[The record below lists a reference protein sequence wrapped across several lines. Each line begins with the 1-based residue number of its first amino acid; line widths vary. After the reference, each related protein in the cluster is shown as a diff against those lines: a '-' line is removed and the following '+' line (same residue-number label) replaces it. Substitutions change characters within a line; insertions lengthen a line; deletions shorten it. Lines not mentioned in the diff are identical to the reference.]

1 MCLVVETRIT
11 ESAQPVCIYSV
22 SAPDKTE
29 PLPALTHIQVTTA
42 NFCQMILNPS
52 LTTTIQLDRFDRS
65 ILVDPCFH
73 RAFFSNSRIT
83 ISEITERVCVANPVP
98 HKTSLL
104 FSSLF
109 GVHPMLR
116 HVRKRRAFTLIELL
130 VVIAIIA
137 ILVALLLPAVQQARE
152 AARRSQCKSNLKQIG
167 IALANYHDVHGV
179 LPPGDLSANSVNR
192 ITYNTLSGIGE
203 PVKNH
208 TALLLLL
215 PYVDQAGLYS
225 EIDFNL
231 ATGIAYH
238 SRNQFSPSPAAGWA
252 TNQNNVGLD
261 GPGGEEGPVHRI
273 IPGFLCPSDSSAG
286 LLSRNDARHYHA
298 DNHGRTNYLMAG
310 GSRGWSTNQS
320 WMAHRGSSRNM
331 PNGGP
336 RVRDRGMFGHQG
348 AARVRDMTDG
358 SSNTIAFGEARQNVG
373 TDTIPGISSNH
384 YSAAWAAYTHVSN
397 FVVCHPHPNANHIN
411 NVRYHIN
418 GPRDVPGMVG
428 SATVPRVR
436 HHGGAASSAHV
447 GGAHFLMGDGA
458 VKFLSEN
465 IGVNQYAYLMY
476 LGDGELVGDF

>member
-1 MCLVVETRIT
+1 
-11 ESAQPVCIYSV
+11 
-22 SAPDKTE
+22 
-29 PLPALTHIQVTTA
+29 
-42 NFCQMILNPS
+42 
-52 LTTTIQLDRFDRS
+52 
-65 ILVDPCFH
+65 
-73 RAFFSNSRIT
+73 
-83 ISEITERVCVANPVP
+83 
-98 HKTSLL
+98 
-104 FSSLF
+104 
-109 GVHPMLR
+109 MLR
-116 HVRKRRAFTLIELL
+116 YVRKRRAFTLIELL

-167 IALANYHDVHGV
+167 IALANYHDVHNM

-192 ITYNTLSGIGE
+192 ITYNSLNPAGPE

-231 ATGIAYH
+231 PTGGAIH
-238 SRNQFSPSPAAGWA
+238 PRSSAGLA
-252 TNQNNVGLD
+252 GGGFTGNVNDVGAD

-273 IPGFLCPSDSSAG
+273 IPGFLCPSDSVAG
-286 LLSRNDARHYHA
+286 LLTRNRAGHETQHYHA
-298 DNHGRTNYLMAG
+298 ENHGRTNYLMAG

-320 WMAHRGSSRNM
+320 WEAHRGSSRRL

-336 RVRDRGMFGHQG
+336 VVRDRGMFGHQG

-358 SSNTIAFGEARQNVG
+358 SSNTIAFGEAVQSVG
-373 TDTIPGISSNH
+373 TDTIPGISSSH
-384 YSAAWAAYTHVSN
+384 YAAAWAAYTHVSN
-397 FVVCHPHPNANHIN
+397 FVVCHPHSNANHIN

-428 SATVPRVR
+428 SHSAPRVR

-447 GGAHFLMGDGA
+447 GGAHFLMGDGV

-476 LGDGELVGDF
+476 LGDGEVVGDF